1 MDKRLIEYLKNIV
14 NLEKSVYIQRC
25 AIQQISNRINGL
37 GRERRIYKP
46 DAPEVYSG
54 ELFDGVFTMACLG
67 WIVGSAIGCFLGAP
81 MLGMV
86 IGPIAGASLCYNSN
100 KRSEDAQNDK
110 EEEKYKREMDEYNKK
125 LAAEKKR
132 LAQEEAEKHNLSEAL
147 TVMERKLKETT
158 VVLNQYYARNIVFP
172 KYRNLIAMCSIYEYF
187 LSGRCT
193 MLTGHEGAYNIFE
206 NEVRFERIYTKLDEV
221 ISKLEDIKSNQYVL
235 YDAIQEG
242 NRTTR
247 RLVDASVKQAKMSER
262 IANSVEISE
271 YYNRQTALEADQIK
285 WLLLNQ
291 VWNNS

>member
-37 GRERRIYKP
+37 GRERSIYKP
-46 DAPEVYSG
+46 EAPYVYSG
-54 ELFDGVFTMACLG
+54 NLLDGVLTSAFLG
-67 WIVGSAIGCFLGAP
+67 WIVGAAIGCFLGVP
-81 MLGMV
+81 MLGVV
-86 IGPIAGASLCYNSN
+86 IGPIAGGFLCYSSN
-100 KRSEDAQNDK
+100 KSSVDAENDK
-110 EEEKYKREMDEYNKK
+110 EEEKYRREMSEYNKK
-125 LAAEKKR
+125 LATEKQR
-132 LAQEEAEKHNLSEAL
+132 LAQEQVEKRNLSETLA
-147 TVMERKLKETT
+147 VMEGKLKETT
-158 VVLNQYYARNIVFP
+158 AVLNQYYARDIIFP

-247 RLVDASVKQAKMSER
+247 KLVDASVKQAKMSER

-271 YYNRQTALEADQIK
+271 HYNRQTALEANQVK

-291 VWNNS
+291 AWNNS